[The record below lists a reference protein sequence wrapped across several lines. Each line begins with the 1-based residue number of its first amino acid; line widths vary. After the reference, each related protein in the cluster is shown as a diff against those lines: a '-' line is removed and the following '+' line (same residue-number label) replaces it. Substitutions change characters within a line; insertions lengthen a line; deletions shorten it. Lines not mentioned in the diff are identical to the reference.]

1 MSILFISLTQ
11 RQKSSAY
18 DSNLAQA
25 ILKRQWNSFS
35 LTYSL
40 TISTKLSLYL
50 LQKEEYLNHVYGYD
64 AVFSRALYFFLFSLT
79 SYSLSYSYVEIYI
92 YMLSE
97 DSLSVTQML
106 FLANLEIHNVLFRWF
121 RNIHSNDE
129 DGHRKRFHFDVH
141 QSERTLHRSHST

>member
-1 MSILFISLTQ
+1 MRNANGSGKRPKKNEIICYATAMVLSILFISLTQ

-64 AVFSRALYFFLFSLT
+64 AVFSQGAVFFS
-79 SYSLSYSYVEIYI
+79 
-92 YMLSE
+92 
-97 DSLSVTQML
+97 
-106 FLANLEIHNVLFRWF
+106 FLANVILASL
-121 RNIHSNDE
+121 
-129 DGHRKRFHFDVH
+129 
-141 QSERTLHRSHST
+141 